1 MRASSW
7 NQISMGLPG
16 GRSTKWAFSVA
27 EKFFELR
34 HDALILSRM
43 ARAGADVRKADPVQ
57 DLAHG
62 ALVVDD
68 TEALS
73 DEVLQVDP
81 APTHDPVHGPIRSG
95 LDEAGEFSLLLGAE
109 AGRVALGP
117 NVLQPLGSVLVEAM
131 DPVSQG
137 LAIHAADAGGLC
149 PVHPVQDRGEGQQA
163 SALVGVLRYGRK
175 PAKLTGRKI
184 RPHCHGCWH
193 GADPPRTMEADQ
205 TQSGNPRESAS
216 KAAGMTCP

>member
-73 DEVLQVDP
+73 DEVVDP

-95 LDEAGEFSLLLGAE
+95 LDEAGEFSLRLGAE

-184 RPHCHGCWH
+184 RPLV
-193 GADPPRTMEADQ
+193 T
-205 TQSGNPRESAS
+205 
-216 KAAGMTCP
+216 AAGMAQILPAP

>member
-1 MRASSW
+1 MRCF
-7 NQISMGLPG
+7 
-16 GRSTKWAFSVA
+16 RSI
-27 EKFFELR
+27 LR
-34 HDALILSRM
+34 QR
-43 ARAGADVRKADPVQ
+43 
-57 DLAHG
+57 
-62 ALVVDD
+62 
-68 TEALS
+68 T
-73 DEVLQVDP
+73 
-81 APTHDPVHGPIRSG
+81 T
-95 LDEAGEFSLLLGAE
+95 GEFSLLLGAE

-137 LAIHAADAGGLC
+137 LAIHAADAGGLY

-216 KAAGMTCP
+216 KAAGIKPPRRRSAHTCRASPSEWISWISPAIRPASR

>member
-81 APTHDPVHGPIRSG
+81 ARQRTTPCTARSG
-95 LDEAGEFSLLLGAE
+95 
-109 AGRVALGP
+109 
-117 NVLQPLGSVLVEAM
+117 
-131 DPVSQG
+131 PVSTRRASSVSCSAQRRDG
-137 LAIHAADAGGLC
+137 LPL
-149 PVHPVQDRGEGQQA
+149 DRMSFSPSG
-163 SALVGVLRYGRK
+163 
-175 PAKLTGRKI
+175 P
-184 RPHCHGCWH
+184 CWLK
-193 GADPPRTMEADQ
+193 RW
-205 TQSGNPRESAS
+205 TQSLRVWRSMPPMRAAS
-216 KAAGMTCP
+216 VRFIPSRTAARDNRRRLWLAFFVMAASRRSSLAAKSVRLSRLLAWRRSSPHH